1 MNDGFLLL
9 NKPRGITSRDL
20 VNEVG
25 KKLGTKKVGHLGT
38 LDPMAEGLMIIAVGK
53 ALRVSYLLEGL
64 DKEYT
69 ASAEFG
75 FETDT
80 LDAEGQVLRK
90 EEYFITKDKLEQVL
104 SSFNKTYLQ
113 EVPIYSA
120 KKVKGKKL
128 YEYARKGIKVD
139 LPTTKVTISNLKLL
153 EFSDK
158 EFTFSVKVTSGT
170 YIRSL
175 IRDIGKNLGI
185 PMTMT
190 SLIRTSQ
197 GPFKLKD
204 ATALDDLKF
213 IDMKI
218 SASGKNKV
226 FGEDLINDIKHG
238 KVLKDLYGKDPVFV
252 DKNGNILAIYES
264 YKPGYI
270 KPKKVLIDDQEII

>member
-90 EEYFITKDKLEQVL
+90 EEYFITKDILEQVL

-218 SASGKNKV
+218 AASGKNKV
-226 FGEDLINDIKHG
+226 SGEDLINDIKHG

-270 KPKKVLIDDQEII
+270 KPKKVLIDDKEII